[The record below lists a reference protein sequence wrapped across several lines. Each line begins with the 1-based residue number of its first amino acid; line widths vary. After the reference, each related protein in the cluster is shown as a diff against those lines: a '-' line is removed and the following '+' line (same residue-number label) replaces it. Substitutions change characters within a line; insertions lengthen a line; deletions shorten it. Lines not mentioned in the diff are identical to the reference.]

1 MMSILAEKIQDG
13 RLCHLIRNLLD
24 AGYFEYWK
32 LKRTLSGVPQGSV
45 LSPLLSNILLDKLDT
60 YVETTLIPRY
70 TRGER
75 RKHNKEHAR
84 LMKQANRLQQ
94 RGQKEATRILTK
106 PIRQLPPIAPHT
118 PPYHPL
124 PHLPAPH

>member
-13 RLCHLIRNLLD
+13 RFLHLIQKLLD
-24 AGYFEYWK
+24 AGYLEDWK

-75 RKHNKEHAR
+75 RKHNKENAR

-94 RGQKEATRILTK
+94 RGQKKDARILRK
-106 PIRQLPPIAPHT
+106 RMH
-118 PPYHPL
+118 H
-124 PHLPAPH
+124 